1 MFKRRRPL
9 TILQKAREF
18 IYPRNGIMRAL
29 GYLGHRLRRLPD
41 SPHKIALGLAS
52 GVFVSFSP
60 MFGFHFIYAAL
71 VAWIVRGNVLASLIG
86 TFFGNPLTFPIIA
99 GISLWFGRT
108 VLGLGSATEG
118 TEFEVIAI
126 AFAKAFLGA
135 WQAAKS
141 IFAEVE
147 APYALLSDF
156 FFDLFVPYFLGGIIP
171 GLIAGVT
178 IYAIGVPLVDAYQ
191 KRRKRRF
198 ELRRARREKLASAP
212 QQQG

>member
-86 TFFGNPLTFPIIA
+86 TFFGTN
-99 GISLWFGRT
+99 R
-108 VLGLGSATEG
+108 
-118 TEFEVIAI
+118 
-126 AFAKAFLGA
+126 
-135 WQAAKS
+135 
-141 IFAEVE
+141 
-147 APYALLSDF
+147 
-156 FFDLFVPYFLGGIIP
+156 
-171 GLIAGVT
+171 
-178 IYAIGVPLVDAYQ
+178 
-191 KRRKRRF
+191 
-198 ELRRARREKLASAP
+198 
-212 QQQG
+212 